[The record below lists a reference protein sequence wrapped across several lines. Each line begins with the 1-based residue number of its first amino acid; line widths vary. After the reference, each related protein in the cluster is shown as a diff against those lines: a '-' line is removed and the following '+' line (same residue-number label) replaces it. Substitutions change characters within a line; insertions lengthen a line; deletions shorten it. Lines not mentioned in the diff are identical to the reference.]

1 MKRISEPSLPKNT
14 QNQTRILIFV
24 WILLLTTT
32 FLVPFRTSFPMD
44 SYEREFVQIKYGTN
58 VGWKSELL
66 GVTLKWQSKSEI
78 RMVFF
83 FPCLNYFH
91 ESIAG
96 DQDTWGWW
104 GVLFYL
110 PPVEQFCCE
119 YLSSTIIV
127 PFMPDIWKQST
138 AFGVSHHHLITE
150 KAPQLRAQCCYLSL
164 INVNFCYQQYVK
176 IKPVSGLKHSAK
188 SLKDPYFST
197 HLSCTHGW
205 LQHRKQNGIHKT

>member
-1 MKRISEPSLPKNT
+1 MWVESQSFWESLWSGN
-14 QNQTRILIFV
+14 QNQ
-24 WILLLTTT
+24 
-32 FLVPFRTSFPMD
+32 
-44 SYEREFVQIKYGTN
+44 
-58 VGWKSELL
+58 KSEWYFFPLSKWLSGEHSRRPRHL
-66 GVTLKWQSKSEI
+66 GVGG
-78 RMVFF
+78 V
-83 FPCLNYFH
+83 
-91 ESIAG
+91 
-96 DQDTWGWW
+96 

-164 INVNFCYQQYVK
+164 VNVKFCYQQYVK